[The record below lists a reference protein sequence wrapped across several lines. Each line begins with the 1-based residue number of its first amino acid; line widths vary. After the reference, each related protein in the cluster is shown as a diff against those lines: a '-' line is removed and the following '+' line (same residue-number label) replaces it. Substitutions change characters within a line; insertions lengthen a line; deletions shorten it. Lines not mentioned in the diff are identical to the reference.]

1 MASSGTYSFSA
12 SNGECVLAAFERVYI
27 RAPELRQEH
36 MLTARRELNLLFVE
50 WSNRQ
55 PNLWSVV
62 RTQVALTPGVAT
74 INLPIQTVL
83 VLDASIVLNFGSSN
97 ESRRYITPISRTEY
111 LSYANQ
117 QTPGPPTVWWMDR
130 LISPTLTFYPV
141 PDSNG
146 PYTFDYFACNQIQDA
161 NLAGGETPNVPYRW
175 LDALVSGMVSRFARI
190 YPPPPGVEALTFRK
204 LCKEDAQEAWAIAA
218 TQDTENVPLVLAP
231 SLSGYY
237 RH

>member
-1 MASSGTYSFSA
+1 MLS
-12 SNGECVLAAFERVYI
+12 AFERVYI

-55 PNLWSVV
+55 VNLWSVV
-62 RTQVALTPGVAT
+62 RNQVVLTPGVAT
-74 INLPIQTVL
+74 INLPPQTVL
-83 VLDASIVLNFGSSN
+83 VLDASIVLNFGTAN

-117 QTPGPPTVWWMDR
+117 QTPGPSSVYWMDR
-130 LISPTLTFYPV
+130 LIAPTITFYPV

-146 PYTFDYFACNQIQDA
+146 PYTFDYFSCQQIQDA

-175 LDALVSGMVSRFARI
+175 LDALTSGLTARFSRL
-190 YPPPPGVEALTFRK
+190 YPPPPGIEALSFRK
-204 LCKEDAQEAWAIAA
+204 LCKDDAEEAWRIAA
-218 TQDTENVPLVLAP
+218 AQDTENVPLVLAP
-231 SLSGYY
+231 SLVGYY